1 MVASVASL
9 AVVAGVSAPAVVAPA
24 AAVGP
29 ARGACE
35 WTPDVLPLPD
45 GAFHGRVTA
54 GAGEWLAGVA
64 GADGPNQAVR
74 WHDGEVEPLGPAFG
88 VDTAVAAVN
97 REGVVVGTATSPD
110 GTQHAFRHRGG
121 RYERLPGA
129 GGSSTAL
136 DVNARGEVVG
146 QVDGRL
152 VVWPAAGPPR
162 FLDLPAAEAPY
173 GRAAID
179 DDGMVAARTGRVA
192 AGALRWRGHA
202 WTPAGTRVSLIAG
215 DVQDLWRGQV
225 VGATGEPDGVT
236 RAAGWRADRDP
247 RLFLGG
253 TTAVAVN
260 DEGVVAGAGEN
271 GEPLLWDGALPTPL
285 PTPPGHTRGTVAA
298 LNTEEAGGS
307 AYPADGDVGAM
318 PVRWRCR

>member
-1 MVASVASL
+1 MASVASL

-121 RYERLPGA
+121 RYERLPGS

-236 RAAGWRADRDP
+236 RAAGWRADRVP